1 LTMTRQT
8 AIVLLSGGLDSATCL
23 AIAHNQNYAIH
34 TLTFD
39 YGQRHG
45 VELQSAHA
53 LADHFQVVSH
63 TVFPLALRIIGGS
76 ALTSSQKVPK
86 QRDLSSNE
94 IPITYVP
101 ARNTVFLSIALALAE
116 VKQCNDVFIG
126 VNAID
131 YSGYPD
137 CRPEFIH
144 AFENLAAIA
153 TRAGVSSS
161 RKLNIHTPLIAFS
174 KAEIVAEA
182 ARLNVPF
189 ALTWSCYDP
198 QEGAIPCG
206 ECDACRLRA
215 EGFAKAGF
223 ADPIAAKPRHA

>member
-1 LTMTRQT
+1 MTRQK

-23 AIAHNQNYAIH
+23 AIAHNQNYALH

-45 VELQSAHA
+45 VEVQSAQA
-53 LADHFQVVSH
+53 LAEHYQVVSH
-63 TVFPLALRIIGGS
+63 TVFPLALRMIGGS
-76 ALTSSQKVPK
+76 ALTSNEHVPK
-86 QRDLSSNE
+86 KRDLRSNE

-116 VKQCNDVFIG
+116 VKECDAIFIG

-137 CRPEFIH
+137 CRPEFIR
-144 AFENLAAIA
+144 AFEDLAAIA
-153 TRAGVSSS
+153 TKAGVNSS
-161 RKLNIHTPLIAFS
+161 RKLKIHTPLINYS
-174 KAEIVAEA
+174 KAEIVVEA

-215 EGFAKAGF
+215 EGFAKAGL
-223 ADPIAAKPRHA
+223 ADPIAAKPNHA